1 MNTDLP
7 EELLSGLLD
16 GELSPSERSRVE
28 QHLASHPADRQL
40 LEELRALREDLQ
52 RLEPV
57 AVRPDFAQRVVQAAL
72 AAGQAH
78 QLAPSGHAGRPRRV
92 RWSAVMVGLAS
103 VAAMFLIG
111 LWLASRLSVAPFG
124 RHEPQEPR
132 APLAGPSVSSPPA
145 GEPGSVAP
153 SPSPAPQDTVVE
165 PLRRALAATGSG
177 EALVVR
183 LRVGSDFPSGTQL
196 DAVLRQAG
204 LTLRP
209 PSDLST
215 GASALAPLWRRQ
227 VQQRLGGAGVPQS
240 DLAAALS
247 TPSDALWV
255 EGSLEDL
262 QAVLRQ
268 LGRQS
273 AITVVPE
280 ARLAATPRAAEVG
293 EAEGEPGQ
301 VRGQASTDPPAAGP
315 LAQHVPP
322 TLFPLP
328 PQPAASELGPP
339 EGEPSGRRR
348 VLLLIERV
356 P

>member
-1 MNTDLP
+1 MNTDFP
-7 EELLSGLLD
+7 DELLSGLLD

-72 AAGQAH
+72 AAGQARE
-78 QLAPSGHAGRPRRV
+78 LTSSGHAGRSRRI

-103 VAAMFLIG
+103 VAAVFLIG
-111 LWLASRLSVAPFG
+111 LWLAGRLSVAPLE
-124 RHEPQEPR
+124 RHEPQ

-153 SPSPAPQDTVVE
+153 SPSPAPQDAVVE
-165 PLRRALAATGSG
+165 LLRRALAATGSG

-183 LRVGSDFPSGTQL
+183 LRVARDFPAGAQL

-204 LTLRP
+204 FALRP

-227 VQQRLGGAGVPQS
+227 VQERFGGAGSPQT
-240 DLAAALS
+240 DLAAAPS

-255 EGSLEDL
+255 EGSVEDI

-268 LGRQS
+268 LGGHS

-301 VRGQASTDPPAAGP
+301 VRGKASTEPPAAGP

-328 PQPAASELGPP
+328 PPPSAPELGSA
-339 EGEPSGRRR
+339 EGRTEGRRQ

>member
-1 MNTDLP
+1 
-7 EELLSGLLD
+7 
-16 GELSPSERSRVE
+16 
-28 QHLASHPADRQL
+28 
-40 LEELRALREDLQ
+40 
-52 RLEPV
+52 
-57 AVRPDFAQRVVQAAL
+57 
-72 AAGQAH
+72 
-78 QLAPSGHAGRPRRV
+78 
-92 RWSAVMVGLAS
+92 
-103 VAAMFLIG
+103 
-111 LWLASRLSVAPFG
+111 
-124 RHEPQEPR
+124 
-132 APLAGPSVSSPPA
+132 
-145 GEPGSVAP
+145 
-153 SPSPAPQDTVVE
+153 
-165 PLRRALAATGSG
+165 
-177 EALVVR
+177 
-183 LRVGSDFPSGTQL
+183 
-196 DAVLRQAG
+196 
-204 LTLRP
+204 
-209 PSDLST
+209 
-215 GASALAPLWRRQ
+215 
-227 VQQRLGGAGVPQS
+227 VPQS

-255 EGSLEDL
+255 EGSVEDL
-262 QAVLRQ
+262 QTVLRQ